1 MSQEYVSYSW
11 YNKLS
16 NKRLRMLKVLMK
28 RLRAAFVII
37 NIGVEMILLVRW
49 KMRWIFGLKP
59 PKFFTVS

>member
-1 MSQEYVSYSW
+1 MSREYVSYSW

-37 NIGVEMILLVRW
+37 NIGVEMIP
-49 KMRWIFGLKP
+49 FG
-59 PKFFTVS
+59 

>member
-49 KMRWIFGLKP
+49 KMRWIFGLTP
-59 PKFFTVS
+59 PKFFTLS